1 VCSRSLLRFNYSAKH
16 NTRSPKKYF
25 TEIFSKKFHFY
36 DLFFG
41 SWREKK
47 LALQFRE
54 GRDKGQTKC
63 FFQFFCLIFFIF
75 SENFSFFFLGNF
87 FLRFFGFLDRCLPS
101 VSLGP
106 WFESQALPDLWSP
119 RVWFTFRNLKVC
131 GFF

>member
-1 VCSRSLLRFNYSAKH
+1 MFLS
-16 NTRSPKKYF
+16 
-25 TEIFSKKFHFY
+25 IF
-36 DLFFG
+36 LF
-41 SWREKK
+41 
-47 LALQFRE
+47 
-54 GRDKGQTKC
+54 D
-63 FFQFFCLIFFIF
+63 FFIF

-131 GFF
+131 GFFLKKGDRRMKIVGGKKLRFKDF